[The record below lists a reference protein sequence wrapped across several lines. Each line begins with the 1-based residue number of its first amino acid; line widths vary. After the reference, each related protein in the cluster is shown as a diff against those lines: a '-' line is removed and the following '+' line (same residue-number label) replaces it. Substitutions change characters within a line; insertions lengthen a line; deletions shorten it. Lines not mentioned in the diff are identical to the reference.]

1 MSIREAAKKN
11 SFFNGRVIKREGI
24 VGLDVDVQKGL
35 NFFLDSRK
43 IPTGHL
49 TTINVKSAKLAIKMV
64 TSSNYLV
71 RIYGVYLL
79 KY

>member
-1 MSIREAAKKN
+1 M
-11 SFFNGRVIKREGI
+11 
-24 VGLDVDVQKGL
+24 GLDVDVQKGL